1 MKKLALSLT
10 VILVVANAYTKLEI
24 KPGWQNLGTA
34 DNINVSEVFNRNSI
48 SLVYYYNENTKNWE
62 VYSPNTTLEN
72 EIINKKQF
80 AKSSV
85 IPAFKGFWVYGK
97 SYDTIIID
105 GNTTTMPPTLIGN
118 TQIGGPNTSNG
129 SITNNTVT
137 STTLQTNYNLTQEDK
152 DALAYMWNEEK
163 LAKDIYM
170 TLYNLYSDNPYS
182 KVLYNISTRSESTH
196 QGMVEYLA
204 QKYDLNI
211 TNPPTYA
218 EHYDENEL
226 EKYGVGEFFVNEI
239 QNLYNTLYEKGS
251 QSMQD
256 ALEVGCM
263 VEVTDVD
270 DLNERIAEANASGAL
285 DLVTVFEN
293 LRQGSYNHYWAFDR
307 ALKNMGVSEGC
318 CVLGDEYCKTPEEYP
333 TK

>member
-10 VILVVANAYTKLEI
+10 AILVIANAYTKLEI

-34 DNINVSEVFNRNSI
+34 DNINVRKVFNKDSV
-48 SLVYYYNENTKNWE
+48 SLVYYYNENSKNWE

-72 EIINKKQF
+72 YIRSKKPYS
-80 AKSSV
+80 KLSV

-105 GNTTTMPPTLIGN
+105 ENTTN
-118 TQIGGPNTSNG
+118 
-129 SITNNTVT
+129 V
-137 STTLQTNYNLTQEDK
+137 LTKDDK
-152 DALAYMWNEEK
+152 NAIAYMWNEEK

-170 TLYNLYSDNPYS
+170 TLYNLYSDNPS
-182 KVLYNISTRSESTH
+182 AKVLYNISTRSESKH
-196 QGMVEYLA
+196 QKMVEYLA

-218 EHYDENEL
+218 KHYDENEL
-226 EKYGVGEFFVNEI
+226 KKYGVGEFSLDEI

-251 QSMQD
+251 KSIQD
-256 ALEVGCM
+256 ALEVGCV
-263 VEVTDVD
+263 VEVTDVN

-285 DLVTVFEN
+285 DLVTVFEK
-293 LRQGSYNHYWAFDR
+293 LRRVSYNHYWAFDKT
-307 ALKNMGVSEGC
+307 LKNMGISKGC
-318 CVLGDEYCKTPEEYP
+318 CVLGDDYCKTPEEYP
-333 TK
+333 TN